1 MNGLGNIYLEH
12 PAGVFHAFYTTL
24 FPSWDTGDDDVMAFA
39 AGGKTGMGQAMPH
52 AEDKAGSRS
61 ELKDRKRKKD
71 RGGHS
76 TGSSQALTSFLK
88 RANVQQQS

>member
-1 MNGLGNIYLEH
+1 
-12 PAGVFHAFYTTL
+12 
-24 FPSWDTGDDDVMAFA
+24 
-39 AGGKTGMGQAMPH
+39 MGQATPH